1 MCGAARFDAGVIGG
15 RVDGAPVCAASAVGA
30 SGSEREYQPENI
42 SAATDAA
49 AASPTTGRGSQNGRR
64 LAAVVGTSGN
74 ARDSCSSAAATRA
87 PKC

>member
-15 RVDGAPVCAASAVGA
+15 RVDGAPECAASAVGA

-64 LAAVVGTSGN
+64 LAAVVD
-74 ARDSCSSAAATRA
+74 ARDDTGDSRSRAAATRA